1 MTKQNLNIILCDED
15 MIIEANASTNKF
27 EIIDVCNQVTSYT
40 YYTYTL
46 SEIKE
51 NMYKIKATNKTLYEI
66 LSSLAF
72 RFTISIG

>member
-1 MTKQNLNIILCDED
+1 MTKQNLNIILCDEYMLID
-15 MIIEANASTNKF
+15 SIASLKS
-27 EIIDVCNQVTSYT
+27 EIIDVCEFVTADT
-40 YYTYTL
+40 YYTYTF

-51 NMYKIKATNKTLYEI
+51 NLYKIRATNKTLYEI